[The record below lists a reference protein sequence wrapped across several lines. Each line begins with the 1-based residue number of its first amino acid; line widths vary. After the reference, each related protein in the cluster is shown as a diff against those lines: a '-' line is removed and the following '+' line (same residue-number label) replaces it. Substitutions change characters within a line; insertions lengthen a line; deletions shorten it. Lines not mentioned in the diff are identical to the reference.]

1 MSSRYRVEY
10 NLKVHKKDAFIE
22 WIKGLLA
29 VPFVLQAGTD
39 SGAERTYKQY
49 CSIFSDIENLV
60 SQKIEIENR
69 RRELGSLEEAR
80 LDQLVPQVGTFFTH
94 LPLVEAFEVQ
104 NRRRAICSRKMVSPS
119 FNDIRHILNSAQ
131 ILALLK
137 SKELKLVTF
146 DGDVTLY
153 EDGGSIERGGKIVTR
168 IITLLKRGINVGVVT
183 AAGYDDP
190 DKYKERLYGLC
201 FALFSDK
208 SMSLEQKSKLTVMG
222 GESNYLFQYF
232 ETSEQFG
239 FKSIDDDEWVPPS
252 VKAWSDDDIDA
263 TLDVAQKCF
272 GELSH
277 LLALPSKCQIIRKK
291 RAVGFVPGFIFD
303 DELEV
308 NVKIKIPREALEEM
322 VLVVQKKLESYPP
335 AQNIQFSCFDGGSD
349 VWCDIGGKD
358 LGVSILQNFYQT
370 DSPITAAQTLH
381 IGDQFAPKGSANDFK
396 ARSAGCT
403 LWISSPSE
411 TIEVLD
417 DLLPYL

>member
-1 MSSRYRVEY
+1 MLKGPISSTVAYSAI
-10 NLKVHKKDAFIE
+10 LKIWF
-22 WIKGLLA
+22 
-29 VPFVLQAGTD
+29 P
-39 SGAERTYKQY
+39 
-49 CSIFSDIENLV
+49 
-60 SQKIEIENR
+60 QKIEIQNR
-69 RRELGSLEEAR
+69 RRQLGSLEEAR

-208 SMSLEQKSKLTVMG
+208 SMSLEQESKLTVMG

-239 FKSIDDDEWVPPS
+239 FKSIDDDEWVPSS

-263 TLDVAQKCF
+263 TLDVAQTCF

-335 AQNIQFSCFDGGSD
+335 AQKIYNLVALMVAAMF
-349 VWCDIGGKD
+349 
-358 LGVSILQNFYQT
+358 GVILVVKTWVCLSYRIFT
-370 DSPITAAQTLH
+370 KQTLRS
-381 IGDQFAPKGSANDFK
+381 QRRKRYTLVTNSLPKVPQTISKLVVLAAHCGSH
-396 ARSAGCT
+396 
-403 LWISSPSE
+403 
-411 TIEVLD
+411 
-417 DLLPYL
+417 LLVRQSRY